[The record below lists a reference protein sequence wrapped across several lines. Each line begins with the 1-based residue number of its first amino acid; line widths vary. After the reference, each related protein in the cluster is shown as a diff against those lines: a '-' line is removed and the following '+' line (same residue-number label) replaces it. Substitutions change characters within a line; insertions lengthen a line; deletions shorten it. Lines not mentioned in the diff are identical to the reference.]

1 MVLQFSLGNKDFSSI
16 FGKQEAEERR
26 QREVEMEFK
35 SRHSVPKKEDAKEDT
50 SPRDEIDKSDGAEK
64 NTTKKVGKYVPPP
77 TMGTKKKE
85 TGKNISPL
93 LDGNYE

>member
-16 FGKQEAEERR
+16 FGKQEAEERH

-35 SRHSVPKKEDAKEDT
+35 LRHNVQKKEDA
-50 SPRDEIDKSDGAEK
+50 SPWDEIDKLDGAEK

-77 TMGTKKKE
+77 TMGTKKKD
-85 TGKNISPL
+85 TGKNITPL